1 MYHIIQTNI
10 LKNCILEGFST
21 RGEFKLQFVDHC
33 KLVEHTFM
41 LISNSLHFCHYPTA
55 EPTKPA
61 LTSSP
66 NPQCLWEAPMW
77 TGPPSLK
84 YPVFIKYK
92 ISYSLDKLPKM
103 CEIPWQNCTG
113 VSQTTLDASIVVPFE
128 FHSENMWVFHLRT
141 SPCTWRQAAL
151 TYSQKFA
158 AWILIHAYP
167 NQIQLDTHRKG
178 QPWLVLCLKW
188 TLASCCTQMSQ
199 NWMMKDKILS
209 KGRSE
214 AAKTKAPIVY
224 CGDR

>member
-1 MYHIIQTNI
+1 MSLNYNLLTIANWSNIHKQLTPLLPLSHCRTNQTCFDKFPQSPMS
-10 LKNCILEGFST
+10 LGSPHVDRST
-21 RGEFKLQFVDHC
+21 KSE
-33 KLVEHTFM
+33 
-41 LISNSLHFCHYPTA
+41 I
-55 EPTKPA
+55 
-61 LTSSP
+61 
-66 NPQCLWEAPMW
+66 
-77 TGPPSLK
+77 
-84 YPVFIKYK
+84 VFIKYR

-103 CEIPWQNCTG
+103 CKIPWQNCTG

-188 TLASCCTQMSQ
+188 TLACRTKMSQ

-214 AAKTKAPIVY
+214 AAKTKATNRVLRWPVVATNW
-224 CGDR
+224 CLSRQPADRSELEKI

>member
-1 MYHIIQTNI
+1 MSLNYNLSTIANWSNI
-10 LKNCILEGFST
+10 HK
-21 RGEFKLQFVDHC
+21 Q
-33 KLVEHTFM
+33 
-41 LISNSLHFCHYPTA
+41 
-55 EPTKPA
+55 
-61 LTSSP
+61 LTP
-66 NPQCLWEAPMW
+66 LL
-77 TGPPSLK
+77 PPSHCRTNQTCFDKFPQSPMSLGSPHVDRSTK
-84 YPVFIKYK
+84 SEIVFIKYR

-188 TLASCCTQMSQ
+188 TLVCRTKCPRTEWWKIRFYQKAGLKRPKQRHQSCIAVTGSSHELVPVSPTSGPVGAG
-199 NWMMKDKILS
+199 KI
-209 KGRSE
+209 
-214 AAKTKAPIVY
+214 
-224 CGDR
+224 